1 MDSRLLAT
9 FRSAPSTLGPT
20 PGVREAWHQGRSVY
34 AVWVLRVLDAPILER
49 MALVNARLAPH
60 GVRPFG
66 EAHVT
71 VFVAGF
77 PARAPGRDDDVSIDA
92 LLAPLGTVGWR
103 RPRLLVGA
111 PSSFRS
117 CPILAVADPD
127 GGLAALRAPLSSHMR
142 EVRFAPYEPHI
153 TLGLYADS
161 RPTVPIADT
170 LESLAG
176 LAPLPWSPRALEL
189 VLLDP
194 TDPTPLL
201 RTVASLPLSG

>member
-92 LLAPLGTVGWR
+92 LLAPLGTVGRDGSNTMRTRCRRQRFWR
-103 RPRLLVGA
+103 SGE
-111 PSSFRS
+111 SSTS
-117 CPILAVADPD
+117 Q
-127 GGLAALRAPLSSHMR
+127 
-142 EVRFAPYEPHI
+142 
-153 TLGLYADS
+153 
-161 RPTVPIADT
+161 
-170 LESLAG
+170 
-176 LAPLPWSPRALEL
+176 SPRGACSTLH
-189 VLLDP
+189 
-194 TDPTPLL
+194 
-201 RTVASLPLSG
+201 